1 MNQTNYLSNK
11 KRLHFDFNET
21 KENSK
26 VSFMVI
32 ISHDKCKISSTPTL
46 VSNKLLSFTN
56 LQFKKTKKLA
66 EW

>member
-46 VSNKLLSFTN
+46 VSN
-56 LQFKKTKKLA
+56 
-66 EW
+66 